1 MPNLQSHWLDQED
14 FATHVWVYQKS
25 RWEAKLVFPLRFIG
39 DDCNSCGIQYSES
52 LDANQ
57 CFMIC
62 MAKRHPEFHASG
74 FSHHTGRTDW
84 TNCQEGV
91 LIVVRYI
98 YIYWYIMCNMALV
111 LGFGEG
117 LLVDGRSPASL
128 WMYIYI
134 YV

>member
-1 MPNLQSHWLDQED
+1 MYRHRFISFQAKILTLIAKPGVSLVRPRR
-14 FATHVWVYQKS
+14 FPPTHVWVYQKS
-25 RWEAKLVFPLRFIG
+25 RWEANLVFPLRFIG

-62 MAKRHPEFHASG
+62 MVKRHPEFHASG
-74 FSHHTGRTDW
+74 FSRHTGRTDF

-98 YIYWYIMCNMALV
+98 YIVYM
-111 LGFGEG
+111 
-117 LLVDGRSPASL
+117 
-128 WMYIYI
+128 
-134 YV
+134 